1 MTKSHIKLVYKK
13 GEKMALKAMK
23 CPNCDANV
31 ELDDSRVY
39 GFCSYCGAQIQIR
52 EIVELRQSGDGKGIK
67 SYEKLIADGDVH
79 LKFGD
84 YYQAE
89 MVFMEAIREYPANAQ
104 GYERAIKT
112 ITRDYTLFLEGNQDR
127 VYTLMNKMTTAALPE
142 EKEYYESVKARVM
155 ESFVKGLALQRKADM
170 ELRVQ
175 EYDKK
180 IRERLIIIVAVLVL
194 AMILQGPAKGSLILS
209 LFGLISC
216 VAILGGVIEVILYKI
231 KRDNICAKLD
241 EL

>member
-1 MTKSHIKLVYKK
+1 
-13 GEKMALKAMK
+13 MALKAMK
-23 CPNCDANV
+23 CPNCNANI
-31 ELDDSRVY
+31 ELDDSKVY
-39 GFCSYCGAQIQIR
+39 GFCSYCGTQIQIH
-52 EIVELRQSGDGKGIK
+52 EIVEVRQTV
-67 SYEKLIADGDVH
+67 DGDVIKSFEK
-79 LKFGD
+79 LVENGDAYIKFGD

-89 MVFMEAIREYPANAQ
+89 MVFLEAIREYPAKAQ
-104 GYERAIKT
+104 GYERMIKT
-112 ITRDYTLFLEGNQDR
+112 VTRDYTLFLEGNQDR
-127 VYTLMNKMTTAALPE
+127 IYTLMDKMVMVALPE

-216 VAILGGVIEVILYKI
+216 VAIVGGVIEVILYKI

>member
-1 MTKSHIKLVYKK
+1 
-13 GEKMALKAMK
+13 MALKAMK
-23 CPNCDANV
+23 CPNCNANI
-31 ELDDSRVY
+31 ELDDSKVY
-39 GFCSYCGAQIQIR
+39 GFCSYCGTQIQIH
-52 EIVELRQSGDGKGIK
+52 EIVEVRQTV
-67 SYEKLIADGDVH
+67 DGDVIKSFEK
-79 LKFGD
+79 LVENGDAYIKFGD

-89 MVFMEAIREYPANAQ
+89 MVFLEAIREYPAKAQ
-104 GYERAIKT
+104 GYERMIKT
-112 ITRDYTLFLEGNQDR
+112 VTRDYTLFLEGNQDR
-127 VYTLMNKMTTAALPE
+127 VYTLMDKMVMVALPE

-216 VAILGGVIEVILYKI
+216 VAIVGGVIEVILYKI